1 MTTIVVLNV
10 NGTMIRV
17 ECDGLARDAVL
28 SKNVVLTG
36 CKELDT
42 EARDGDALDTKLWSV
57 PEAAVLSYAV
67 GKVPAKEAPVVEAAT
82 PVAEPPERVW
92 TEEEKAA
99 RRARYDARD
108 TAVRERRAA
117 RVAPAAPAAPAAD
130 ATKGDAPA
138 KPRKREGRQKKP
150 ADMPA

>member
-10 NGTMIRV
+10 NGTMVRV

-67 GKVPAKEAPVVEAAT
+67 GKVSVKAAPVVEVAL
-82 PVAEPPERVW
+82 PVAEPPPERVW

-108 TAVRERRAA
+108 TAVRERRAE
-117 RVAPAAPAAPAAD
+117 RVAPAAD
-130 ATKGDAPA
+130 AEKKDAPV
-138 KPRKREGRQKKP
+138 KPHKRGGRRKKP
-150 ADMPA
+150 ADRPA

>member
-42 EARDGDALDTKLWSV
+42 EARDGDARRRGH
-57 PEAAVLSYAV
+57 AAGRTLGCVL
-67 GKVPAKEAPVVEAAT
+67 
-82 PVAEPPERVW
+82 
-92 TEEEKAA
+92 
-99 RRARYDARD
+99 
-108 TAVRERRAA
+108 
-117 RVAPAAPAAPAAD
+117 
-130 ATKGDAPA
+130 
-138 KPRKREGRQKKP
+138 
-150 ADMPA
+150 